1 MIAERPETIVAA
13 SGPALEATLTLPA
26 GASAG
31 VVVCHPHP
39 LHGGDMDSPVVLAIS
54 RACAAAG
61 LAALRFNFR
70 GVGASDGAWDEGRG
84 EQDDVRAAL
93 DHLQA
98 RLPATGRLALAGYSF
113 GAMMAAA
120 VAGAGRPLAG
130 LALVAPPLGMRPW
143 QPPTTLAVAGPLLL
157 VAGDADQ
164 YCPAGALT
172 ALGQALPKPTI
183 TILDGVD
190 HFFFGGLD
198 RLASA
203 VSGWVAQVS

>member
-13 SGPALEATLTLPA
+13 SGPALEATLTLAA

-31 VVVCHPHP
+31 VVICHPHP
-39 LHGGDMDSPVVLAIS
+39 LHGGDMDSPVVMAIF